1 VINRH
6 GKHLLKTRRN
16 LRKRHTTT
24 LGNLF
29 EQLLHK
35 RSGQQAKE
43 VPPKISQHSA
53 VRLYGRH
60 DARPF

>member
-1 VINRH
+1 MV
-6 GKHLLKTRRN
+6 T
-16 LRKRHTTT
+16 
-24 LGNLF
+24 
-29 EQLLHK
+29 QLIVVGD
-35 RSGQQAKE
+35 RDARQAKE